1 VKRLTRGGAAR
12 SYVEVLKGVTAMTH
26 NGWTAKN
33 LILITAIVSLAC
45 IAAVVGIGLVYP
57 EPVSS
62 AALGPDWQ
70 CSRLAF
76 VWTTCTRLTQA
87 RVARE
92 RPATEPKCPRR
103 RT

>member
-1 VKRLTRGGAAR
+1 MAR
-12 SYVEVLKGVTAMTH
+12 
-26 NGWTAKN
+26 NWWTAKN
-33 LILITAIVSLAC
+33 LVFVAAIVSLAC
-45 IAAVVGIGLVYP
+45 VAAVFAVGLAHP

-76 VWTTCTRLTQA
+76 VWTTCTRLTRA
-87 RVARE
+87 GADSVRVARE
-92 RPATEPKCPRR
+92 RVVREPACSRG

>member
-1 VKRLTRGGAAR
+1 MIPNWCTPRNV
-12 SYVEVLKGVTAMTH
+12 VVTV
-26 NGWTAKN
+26 
-33 LILITAIVSLAC
+33 AIVLFACLAGGV
-45 IAAVVGIGLVYP
+45 ATGLAYP

-76 VWTTCTRLTQA
+76 VWTTCKRLPHAKSASVRLEREPVCTRT
-87 RVARE
+87 
-92 RPATEPKCPRR
+92 